1 MGCKMFSYMGF
12 LLSVQTLLTLN
23 VFWKNI
29 LFACFALGV
38 LSLFH
43 CIPEWQQIGV
53 LNIKWIKIGLL
64 VCTYTLQCIRMG
76 IMKLA
81 TWLKISDFAWI
92 ALFQLNNAINS
103 GLLYNN
109 RNNENCLFL
118 VKLCSVHKQ
127 VGDKMSGVYFKNNI
141 VTDSLL

>member
-1 MGCKMFSYMGF
+1 M
-12 LLSVQTLLTLN
+12 TTD
-23 VFWKNI
+23 W
-29 LFACFALGV
+29 CFEYKV
-38 LSLFH
+38 DQNRIISMH
-43 CIPEWQQIGV
+43 I
-53 LNIKWIKIGLL
+53 
-64 VCTYTLQCIRMG
+64 YTLVYKDGNNEIG
-76 IMKLA
+76 YIS
-81 TWLKISDFAWI
+81 TISDFAWI

-118 VKLCSVHKQ
+118 VKLCNVHKQ